1 MTEPIPN
8 QNGAIPISSRKMV
21 RFAANVP
28 AEVALQCTDGVRVEG
43 RYGDRVRYSLT
54 DDRTMYVDPFVAERI
69 KELAIQPGEL
79 FLICKRQAK
88 KGNRRT
94 ICWAVEQLE
103 PETQL
108 ERDLRASIERA
119 KAPEV
124 APQPAPAPSAESSS
138 AEPILP
144 VPPPAAFYERGP
156 SGPDKTTLNGHN
168 APNGSQVGRA
178 GTARPST
185 ADTTPGSPPDTQL
198 AHALKTAIAA
208 AADAETF
215 AKTLNY
221 NIRFTT
227 EDVRSMGITVLI
239 GMQQRT
245 QR

>member
-1 MTEPIPN
+1 MTEPMPN

-43 RYGDRVRYSLT
+43 RYGDRVKYTLS

-94 ICWAVEQLE
+94 IYWAVEQLGDHE
-103 PETQL
+103 SQL

-119 KAPEV
+119 KASEV
-124 APQPAPAPSAESSS
+124 TAHPAPAPLAEPSS
-138 AEPILP
+138 AGPVLP
-144 VPPPAAFYERGP
+144 VSP
-156 SGPDKTTLNGHN
+156 SGPFSELEPSGPGNKTLNGHG
-168 APNGSQVGRA
+168 APNGSGNSQA
-178 GTARPST
+178 GPSRPS
-185 ADTTPGSPPDTQL
+185 AENTPARAPDTQL

-208 AADAETF
+208 AADAESF

-239 GMQQRT
+239 GMQQRP
-245 QR
+245 R